1 MQGVL
6 LVLLS
11 YLIGSIPFSYIVSH
25 YMGGV
30 DIRATGSGNVGATNV
45 MRNLGIKVALLAFA
59 LDLLKGFAAAWI
71 GLNFGNPWLVLL
83 CPAAAIIGHCYP
95 LFLRF
100 KGGKAVATTAG
111 IVLYLSPWIFIILVL
126 AFLAVVFISRY
137 VSLGSVVI
145 ASLLPFMGILFHYD
159 AKIVLLY
166 FLAAVFVLIRHR
178 ENIIRL
184 RQGNESKI

>member
-25 YMGGV
+25 YVGGV

-45 MRNLGIKVALLAFA
+45 MRNLGIKVALLAFT
-59 LDLLKGFAAAWI
+59 LDLLKGFVAAWI
-71 GLNFGNPWLVLL
+71 GFNFGSPWLVLL

-95 LFLRF
+95 IFLKF

-111 IVLYLSPWIFIILVL
+111 IVLYLSPGIFIILVL

-137 VSLGSVVI
+137 VSLGSVLI
-145 ASLLPFMGILFHYD
+145 ACLLPFTGILFRCD

-166 FLAAVFVLIRHR
+166 FLAAVLVLIRHR
-178 ENIIRL
+178 ENITRL